1 MYVYRE
7 SVCTCAHTAIYEC
20 VYIVSPVD
28 LNSSQAG
35 RGHRGWALNQ
45 RLLVLF
51 VFTCLSLVCA
61 VMYVYMYNVHVLC
74 AHVPVGNTSSASLL
88 EPHFGIT
95 EIAEEKPGQNT
106 YILIF
111 TGPVHSA
118 CAVSQAKNN
127 PDTKLDPCCCHQ
139 LISQGY
145 SYHA

>member
-1 MYVYRE
+1 MC
-7 SVCTCAHTAIYEC
+7 VCIQREC
-20 VYIVSPVD
+20 VHMRTHSHLWMCIYSFTSGPQFFSSREGTQR
-28 LNSSQAG
+28 LSSQPEAVG
-35 RGHRGWALNQ
+35 A
-45 RLLVLF
+45 
-51 VFTCLSLVCA
+51 VC
-61 VMYVYMYNVHVLC
+61 VHMPVSGLCSHVCMYNVHVLC

-106 YILIF
+106 YMLIF

-118 CAVSQAKNN
+118 CAVSQSKNN